1 MKKIR
6 SKHNDLLNYFMYDNK
21 ELSKEYV
28 KKSRKFL
35 TNLKKYEIKYN
46 RKDI

>member
-6 SKHNDLLNYFMYDNK
+6 SKNNDLLNYFMYDNK